1 MTEPRTTS
9 PLGGGTGTP
18 RPSVADQPVDDEA
31 RSLMA
36 ERVAKVIEV
45 IRPAIQA
52 DNGDI
57 SVRDVDT
64 ATGVVSVELHGACV
78 TCPISSQTLKDGVE
92 RILTTRVV
100 GVTEVRH
107 VGEDL
112 ADDRAAE
119 TGTAVTL

>member
-1 MTEPRTTS
+1 MTEPKTSS
-9 PLGGGTGTP
+9 PLSG
-18 RPSVADQPVDDEA
+18 RANAKKPSVAGQPVDDEA

-57 SVRDVDT
+57 SVHHVDT
-64 ATGVVSVELHGACV
+64 ATGVVSVELHGACI

-100 GVTEVRH
+100 GVTAVVH
-107 VGEDL
+107 VGEEL
-112 ADDRAAE
+112 ADERVVE
-119 TGTAVTL
+119 TGTAVSF